1 MFRPDLIGHL
11 LGDFYNVCSCTHF
24 PKDGLLNQAKTS
36 HRTNQQIN
44 NTVQQVGT
52 DSL

>member
-1 MFRPDLIGHL
+1 MQITL
-11 LGDFYNVCSCTHF
+11 LFTQKNVSF
-24 PKDGLLNQAKTS
+24 PEGELLTLLAETC
-36 HRTNQQIN
+36 RRINQQIN